1 MPDMEGANAVSVKL
15 SDILEHDALFTE
27 YPELK
32 NIKVDFR
39 TVDGQDHVGAM
50 YYPVQKGVKS
60 GYIVMNTN
68 GNLKEGFNGKYHKYL
83 LHEVQHAIQDI
94 EGHDNGDNISNYFP
108 ENYPAQKYKEE
119 ELARQLAEFG
129 RNVFRGSVKRYGLDL
144 SNPQVKQLVEEASKA
159 VKEKMTQ
166 KGYDS
171 SDHKTAAEAAL
182 DALNHLA
189 GQPSTHTASILDIY
203 NTAEAYETVHNK
215 NVEIYNNAYK
225 KYRKNLGESEA
236 HFTQENINTPLDK
249 LPINPEMVK
258 YADTTLN
265 DDSKAKGTPSQAFRA
280 KGEGEIN
287 PKAYDRWTHLLAGA
301 DVDMIDNHR
310 ELNGN
315 DDPSVA
321 VYDWATKATKRY
333 LDKYAGTPEDPLNNV
348 LLPNGTRWEDGMD
361 ASVFKR
367 LMPKKMGIG
376 MTDVYYPGFYNHEG
390 DELEDFI
397 RHVGDYTY
405 YVYTTHPARL
415 GQYDFVRM
423 VRETLANDA
432 AMAKKAAK
440 ARVKSAEGMPIH
452 RQYADGFKWVQLTKP
467 GDFAQESDVMGHSV
481 RGYEPTRPNIMN
493 PREWLSSKGPDDL
506 GAKLRQSLGTK
517 HTTVNHWT
525 KMIEETPEYQEFFK
539 KEMAKHD
546 WIEASGD
553 SGNEY
558 YGHGGW
564 DGIKS
569 GEAKVYSLRDPDG
582 MSHVTIEVQD
592 TAEKGNQ
599 RDFVITQIKGK
610 QNRTPSAQYL
620 PYVQDF
626 VESSEWLNI
635 LDGWN
640 AGYVKG
646 ENGWTTPERV
656 VKAAQLINRHVTEK
670 TLKQYQDA
678 IEDRSDEGQAILYGL
693 QQAESINENRPDRTD
708 APKVVSKNN
717 APTNGGLAYNPRLT
731 TQRMK
736 VKSGPVLDAF
746 KRAAFSFG
754 GVGRQLGNM
763 IENAAHFSEVFSHR
777 AGKYERLLARGLT
790 NAAKR
795 TGVSRE
801 DMVKTI
807 YARLK
812 SIAEVP
818 LARREAALTG
828 LIREYPEMIDLG
840 RSMSDINALSQVL
853 LRQYL
858 EAYPDPTPEQL
869 DMMSKFHNNAFK
881 YMTNMYA
888 AFQGETGVKYSKNLK
903 DAYVS
908 VTTLAGK
915 KGTLPAKLVAKAQV
929 WKNAMDYI
937 TNNNITIPDEE
948 NIGSLKDSHIN
959 DLFST
964 WIAPA
969 DQFGK
974 AEHAR
979 ALAQGMTEKEADAHV
994 RTAMEA
1000 MLLEVA
1006 PTLSKADYEGKAN
1019 LIVESMLGLGK
1030 PGNAFADYYRGM
1042 KQDRTIL
1049 QERTHLP
1056 EPIQKLFGKIEDPAA
1071 ALAITIAKQAELAG
1085 RTRLLLEM
1093 RDTSGQQWIVSEAE
1107 AGKPS
1112 NKAFSVRLSGENFGP
1127 IEGFHTTKLI
1137 ASSIS
1142 DQLQM
1147 YSSMSDAMSGAY
1159 FNPSGLTSAI
1169 LTTTGAGLVKL
1180 AQWGKLATVVM
1191 DVFNGLQNAIGS
1203 PIALMGQGFGAYKHA
1218 GTGLKVGWQAIAD
1231 VIYTSEGQFSEDF
1244 EDAIRYGLLDSARAQ
1259 EIRNT
1264 PFEYVK
1270 RLISDEKRS
1279 MGLMHV
1285 LSTAKGATVETYAM
1299 ADAWIKIPA
1308 FKYRTKVLADY
1319 YAAKGENPGM
1329 AAIKKEAADAVK
1341 DTTIGFSRTP
1351 GIVRA
1356 AERVG
1361 ATTFLPYFLATF
1373 KTQYSS
1379 LAVAGKDFVRANNE
1393 TNPKAAAILYKHALD
1408 RAAGTMAMLGILTV
1422 GIKAIAGALSGGEDD
1437 DKLEEQKKL
1446 LFKDARYSDQLPLGK
1461 DANGNPVFFRISRL
1475 DPFGPMNDMF
1485 RIAMNTHMSAEEK
1498 NKAITQSFY
1507 DLFFA
1512 NRGVVSVAKL
1522 ALGAVHGVDID
1533 SKNSKMERI
1542 APATTARVQAI
1553 VRAMPGLDYNDGRAV
1568 TEFMDSLVP
1577 GVMDAFDPKNKGPAK
1592 PKGEWQ
1598 AELGALVTGI
1608 GGRLDVAD
1616 PGQALYGASKD
1627 LATARTEGR
1636 AMIAQARNDK
1646 LSKQE
1651 VVSRFLDSAKVEY
1664 EAMQAVA
1671 EKYDAMV
1678 KGLGYTPRQ
1687 AMEVLKDNNYKGGL
1701 TAADMAL
1708 ISQGRMPTESGQWIK
1723 EYSRMLSEDSLSKRD
1738 DRTLNDSQKAQS
1750 KSDRKAFL
1758 DEMKAMGF
1766 KTQEH

>member
-1 MPDMEGANAVSVKL
+1 
-15 SDILEHDALFTE
+15 
-27 YPELK
+27 
-32 NIKVDFR
+32 
-39 TVDGQDHVGAM
+39 
-50 YYPVQKGVKS
+50 
-60 GYIVMNTN
+60 
-68 GNLKEGFNGKYHKYL
+68 
-83 LHEVQHAIQDI
+83 
-94 EGHDNGDNISNYFP
+94 
-108 ENYPAQKYKEE
+108 
-119 ELARQLAEFG
+119 
-129 RNVFRGSVKRYGLDL
+129 
-144 SNPQVKQLVEEASKA
+144 
-159 VKEKMTQ
+159 
-166 KGYDS
+166 
-171 SDHKTAAEAAL
+171 
-182 DALNHLA
+182 
-189 GQPSTHTASILDIY
+189 
-203 NTAEAYETVHNK
+203 
-215 NVEIYNNAYK
+215 
-225 KYRKNLGESEA
+225 
-236 HFTQENINTPLDK
+236 
-249 LPINPEMVK
+249 
-258 YADTTLN
+258 
-265 DDSKAKGTPSQAFRA
+265 
-280 KGEGEIN
+280 
-287 PKAYDRWTHLLAGA
+287 
-301 DVDMIDNHR
+301 
-310 ELNGN
+310 
-315 DDPSVA
+315 
-321 VYDWATKATKRY
+321 
-333 LDKYAGTPEDPLNNV
+333 
-348 LLPNGTRWEDGMD
+348 
-361 ASVFKR
+361 
-367 LMPKKMGIG
+367 
-376 MTDVYYPGFYNHEG
+376 
-390 DELEDFI
+390 
-397 RHVGDYTY
+397 
-405 YVYTTHPARL
+405 
-415 GQYDFVRM
+415 
-423 VRETLANDA
+423 
-432 AMAKKAAK
+432 
-440 ARVKSAEGMPIH
+440 
-452 RQYADGFKWVQLTKP
+452 
-467 GDFAQESDVMGHSV
+467 
-481 RGYEPTRPNIMN
+481 
-493 PREWLSSKGPDDL
+493 
-506 GAKLRQSLGTK
+506 
-517 HTTVNHWT
+517 
-525 KMIEETPEYQEFFK
+525 
-539 KEMAKHD
+539 
-546 WIEASGD
+546 
-553 SGNEY
+553 
-558 YGHGGW
+558 
-564 DGIKS
+564 
-569 GEAKVYSLRDPDG
+569 
-582 MSHVTIEVQD
+582 
-592 TAEKGNQ
+592 
-599 RDFVITQIKGK
+599 
-610 QNRTPSAQYL
+610 
-620 PYVQDF
+620 
-626 VESSEWLNI
+626 
-635 LDGWN
+635 
-640 AGYVKG
+640 
-646 ENGWTTPERV
+646 
-656 VKAAQLINRHVTEK
+656 
-670 TLKQYQDA
+670 
-678 IEDRSDEGQAILYGL
+678 
-693 QQAESINENRPDRTD
+693 
-708 APKVVSKNN
+708 
-717 APTNGGLAYNPRLT
+717 
-731 TQRMK
+731 
-736 VKSGPVLDAF
+736 
-746 KRAAFSFG
+746 
-754 GVGRQLGNM
+754 
-763 IENAAHFSEVFSHR
+763 
-777 AGKYERLLARGLT
+777 
-790 NAAKR
+790 
-795 TGVSRE
+795 
-801 DMVKTI
+801 
-807 YARLK
+807 
-812 SIAEVP
+812 
-818 LARREAALTG
+818 
-828 LIREYPEMIDLG
+828 
-840 RSMSDINALSQVL
+840 
-853 LRQYL
+853 
-858 EAYPDPTPEQL
+858 
-869 DMMSKFHNNAFK
+869 MMSKFHNNAFK

-908 VTTLAGK
+908 VTKLAGK

-1000 MLLEVA
+1000 KLLEVA

-1019 LIVESMLGLGK
+1019 LIVESMLGLGE

-1093 RDTSGQQWIVSEAE
+1093 RDTQGQQWIVSEAE
-1107 AGKPS
+1107 AGKPG
-1112 NKAFSVRLSGENFGP
+1112 NEQFSIRLSGENFGP

-1270 RLISDEKRS
+1270 RLISDEKKG

-1636 AMIAQARNDK
+1636 AIIAQARNDK